1 MTLEFSS
8 KILLEDYPKL
18 ISRDTIRQCLINLNN
33 LGICRVDIDSI
44 LHTGCITKA
53 DITKDIKIPLTD
65 NILSALN
72 GNVGMYRRYKWKY
85 YRKTGIEF
93 SRDIKD
99 DKGTELKVNAESRK
113 FLSMLTNHEE
123 IENHFDGMVR
133 FEISLTSTAKIQEFL
148 NIQDTYINK
157 FFKADANPILDMF
170 DKIFSVKSNHIDFQ
184 RSTYNEW
191 SMGIIYDY
199 FHGDLKRIEQNIRNV
214 YDDRKGAY
222 SRMKQFEQVKTQK
235 NNTFHIFTII
245 YLTFNPC
252 NLLSAAERIENTIA
266 CQFPIRCC
274 RHCKNIT

>member
-1 MTLEFSS
+1 
-8 KILLEDYPKL
+8 
-18 ISRDTIRQCLINLNN
+18 
-33 LGICRVDIDSI
+33 
-44 LHTGCITKA
+44 
-53 DITKDIKIPLTD
+53 
-65 NILSALN
+65 
-72 GNVGMYRRYKWKY
+72 MYRRYKWKY

-99 DKGTELKVNAESRK
+99 VRSKESLKLYDKGTELKVNAESRK

-222 SRMKQFEQVKTQK
+222 SRMKQFEQVKTKK